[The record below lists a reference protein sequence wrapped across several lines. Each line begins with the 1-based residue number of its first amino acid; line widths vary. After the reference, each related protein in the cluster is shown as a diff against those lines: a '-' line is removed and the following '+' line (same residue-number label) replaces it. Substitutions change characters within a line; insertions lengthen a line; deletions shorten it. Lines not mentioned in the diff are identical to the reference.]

1 MNEVERMP
9 LDEYFMR
16 IALLVAKRSTCVKAQ
31 RGAVLVKDKHIIATG
46 YNGAPRGLPHCTKET
61 CLRLNVKSM
70 EDYENCRAVHA
81 EMNTIIQAA
90 VHGTSVDGST
100 IYTTTFPCIGCFKA
114 LINAGIKR
122 IVYLHEHSSMDNK
135 VLRELI
141 EQSNIKI
148 DKLTLKEEE

>member
-1 MNEVERMP
+1 MEENRMP

-16 IALLVAKRSTCVKAQ
+16 IALLVAKRSTCVKVK

-46 YNGAPRGLPHCTKET
+46 YNGAPRGLPHCTRET
-61 CLRLNVKSM
+61 CLRLNVGSM
-70 EDYENCRAVHA
+70 VDYENCRAVHA

-90 VHGTSVDGST
+90 VHGVSVDGAT

-122 IVYLHEHSSMDNK
+122 VVYLKEHDAMNNK
-135 VLRELI
+135 TLKELI
-141 EQSNIKI
+141 EQSKMQIDKI
-148 DKLTLKEEE
+148 DLKEE